1 MYTDRTKQLFA
12 GLIERPPL
20 TDQLLQR
27 PPFRFLH
34 DVVKVTIQ
42 NTGFLMDKFTNEEM
56 DASNITDK
64 TAKANFLKT
73 LIKALNDDGSLKN
86 VKVAKIIAG
95 KEPEMTNLML
105 QKLAIDA
112 AAFRDSKLNSITN
125 EEKQRKEKKERKK
138 ERNNKGMERKIS
150 DNESRKVEKEKRH
163 SRSKEKRKKE
173 GESENKPEII
183 KQTVD
188 RNGRKDSIDEKHFED
203 IAPETSSIKME
214 QMIHT
219 DKEPPVTTKTE
230 DSSGIAENLTNEI
243 DQQSIPAT
251 LKEQLR
257 LSTSSGRPRTSANRL
272 GTAAARPAP
281 PKIKKKW
288 VEEIER
294 KLDVN
299 AKTSGVIVGERKE
312 TDEDFVVE
320 IEPTYD
326 QTDQTNTDE
335 LCFFIEYKKIRIKE
349 TIPKHFEVHNQFQLI
364 TEEHGGL
371 VRKILETKKGLE
383 DKISKEAY
391 NVSISVFDEKDQARS
406 QQELANLQK
415 TMQQITQTTHLL
427 ARFLDNTQEDVESM
441 FKEMEEWRLE
451 SAKNLHNLQ
460 ERKANAEGSSE
471 SLLLRLN
478 QLDEQIKDVKSAIVQ
493 TKAKVIA
500 NEEKIRNLVNN
511 I

>member
-1 MYTDRTKQLFA
+1 MYTNRTKELFA

-34 DVVKVTIQ
+34 DIVKMTMQ
-42 NTGFLMDKFTNEEM
+42 NTGFLMDNFTNEEM

-73 LIKALNDDGSLKN
+73 LIKALNSDGSLKD
-86 VKVAKIIAG
+86 VKAAKIIAG

-112 AAFRDSKLNSITN
+112 AAFRDSKFKCTAN
-125 EEKQRKEKKERKK
+125 EEKQKREKKAHKK
-138 ERNNKGMERKIS
+138 ERNNKGVERKNN
-150 DNESRKVEKEKRH
+150 DNENEKILNVEKEKRH
-163 SRSKEKRKKE
+163 SSRSKEKRKKE
-173 GESENKPEII
+173 GESKPKII

-188 RNGRKDSIDEKHFED
+188 CNEGRDSVNEGHLGNIT
-203 IAPETSSIKME
+203 PETSSMKME
-214 QMIHT
+214 QVIHT
-219 DKEPPVTTKTE
+219 DQESYVTTKVE
-230 DSSGIAENLTNEI
+230 GNGIVNNITNEI
-243 DQQSIPAT
+243 DQPSISQA

-257 LSTSSGRPRTSANRL
+257 LSTSSGRPRTSAGRL

-281 PKIKKKW
+281 PKIKKKR
-288 VEEIER
+288 VKEIER
-294 KLDVN
+294 KADIN
-299 AKTSGVIVGERKE
+299 AKTSGVIVGERQE
-312 TDEDFVVE
+312 NDEYFVTE
-320 IEPTYD
+320 IEPSHD
-326 QTDQTNTDE
+326 ETDQINADE
-335 LCFFIEYKKIRIKE
+335 
-349 TIPKHFEVHNQFQLI
+349 LI

-391 NVSISVFDEKDQARS
+391 NASISVFDEKDQARS

-415 TMQQITQTTHLL
+415 TIQQITQTTHLL
-427 ARFLDNTQEDVESM
+427 ARFLDNTQEDAESM

-471 SLLLRLN
+471 NLLLKLN
-478 QLDEQIKDVKSAIVQ
+478 QLDEQIKEVKSAIVQ
-493 TKAKVIA
+493 TKAKVIT
-500 NEEKIRNLVNN
+500 NEEKIRILVNN